1 MEQQIWNIGDLE
13 LYWKHGPDDNSSE
26 DLWRSVWETTEWSK
40 VLSNLTYS
48 LIGKILNLFA
58 VTRPKKCIG
67 RWHWLIRVP
76 FTMMSVP
83 IPKSVM
89 HKLHF
94 VLAKPKK
101 GTERER
107 ERRPE
112 NGTLALDQ
120 VREKRGGFTLIMH
133 QWIFTKPATPSYFPE
148 NKQKMLR
155 FMLVLHWKESQDIAA
170 FSCFFSCLSFFR
182 LSFSF
187 VVKILRRRVTNWRW
201 DATPAI

>member
-94 VLAKPKK
+94 VLARPKK
-101 GTERER
+101 GTEREATGKWYPGLGSSQGKTR
-107 ERRPE
+107 RLHVNYASVNFYQTSHSELFSGKQTKNVEIHVGTALERISRYCCIFLFFFLPE
-112 NGTLALDQ
+112 FLST
-120 VREKRGGFTLIMH
+120 
-133 QWIFTKPATPSYFPE
+133 
-148 NKQKMLR
+148 
-155 FMLVLHWKESQDIAA
+155 
-170 FSCFFSCLSFFR
+170 FFQFCC
-182 LSFSF
+182 
-187 VVKILRRRVTNWRW
+187 
-201 DATPAI
+201 